1 MTSHRLSKRLYGVDV
16 STTRSRNFSK
26 YVPVLVML
34 TSKFQLTVTLGAV
47 VLASVSSIAS
57 GNARSV
63 LSVVQL
69 LWLNLIQDTFAALA
83 LATDPPT
90 LELLHRPPEPKSAS
104 IITVN
109 MWKMII
115 GQAIVQLTITL
126 ILNFAGHAIF
136 PGWTALELNTVVF
149 NTYSWLQIS
158 NQINCR
164 RIDNRLNVF
173 AGIQRNWLFMG
184 ITLITIAGQVLI
196 INVGGSAF
204 SITSLNGVQ
213 WAVSIILGLLSL
225 PFGVIIRLIP
235 VSPSFRRRRK
245 KLATPRNM
253 EEGTMLSEVG
263 QDTADLMESPGTL
276 EVPQHQ
282 EETV

>member
-1 MTSHRLSKRLYGVDV
+1 M
-16 STTRSRNFSK
+16 
-26 YVPVLVML
+26 
-34 TSKFQLTVTLGAV
+34 
-47 VLASVSSIAS
+47 
-57 GNARSV
+57 
-63 LSVVQL
+63 QL

-90 LELLHRPPEPKSAS
+90 LELLHRRPELKNAS

-115 GQAIVQLTITL
+115 GQVILQLVVTL
-126 ILNFAGHAIF
+126 ILKFAGHSIF
-136 PGWTALELNTVVF
+136 PGWTDSELNTVVF

-184 ITLITIAGQVLI
+184 ITLVTIGGQILI
-196 INVGGSAF
+196 IYLGGAAF
-204 SITSLNGVQ
+204 SITRLNGVQ
-213 WAVSIILGLLSL
+213 WAVSIVLGLLSL

-235 VSPSFRRRRK
+235 ANPSSPWRRK
-245 KLATPRNM
+245 KSTRPTI
-253 EEGTMLSEVG
+253 EGDILLSEG
-263 QDTADLMESPGTL
+263 NTTAHDMPDLTGDLGDQEGPRG
-276 EVPQHQ
+276 P